1 MKTESV
7 SLLTTARDPEIEYEV
22 QVPERFVDGASVYEA
37 AKNMNDK
44 GRKAGAKLPMKHAT
58 NKVGS
63 THQFRGFQ
71 LQNCRRD

>member
-7 SLLTTARDPEIEYEV
+7 LLLTTARDLKFEYEV

-37 AKNMNDK
+37 TKNMNGK
-44 GRKAGAKLPMKHAT
+44 GRKAGAKLPMEHAT
-58 NKVGS
+58 NNVGS
-63 THQFRGFQ
+63 THQCQGFQ